1 MINKATGC
9 VLTLDLLILNIP
21 LHEIFFPINRL
32 QFFNNH
38 AYKTPDPQSLH
49 HGEISCPGSFTA
61 MIHVCYCQDLSL
73 SPVLGLF
80 PPRGFFP
87 DDARMDDPSPMWRRR
102 DGLSLRL
109 PPKSTK
115 DEFKKPFHRTK
126 VRKIIS
132 QNISLLHYPRNLQEH
147 RKVLF

>member
-1 MINKATGC
+1 MYALPHRGSGKAGRYRWSQ
-9 VLTLDLLILNIP
+9 IP
-21 LHEIFFPINRL
+21 HRAVFYFLFH
-32 QFFNNH
+32 
-38 AYKTPDPQSLH
+38 
-49 HGEISCPGSFTA
+49 
-61 MIHVCYCQDLSL
+61 DLSL

-115 DEFKKPFHRTK
+115 DEFEKSSHQTK
-126 VRKIIS
+126 VRKLFPKIS
-132 QNISLLHYPRNLQEH
+132 DIHIPPGTSGSTGKCYFDN
-147 RKVLF
+147 FA